1 MKKFDDIDIK
11 VPLIQEDFFT
21 IFDSQ
26 LPLNEEEK
34 ERIKTSYFDMYNLF
48 LKEGV
53 TPEDSFKTIRILFLS
68 QEQQIK
74 YRIYDDNRNI

>member
-11 VPLIQEDFFT
+11 IPLIQEDFFT
-21 IFDSQ
+21 IFNSQ

-34 ERIKTSYFDMYNLF
+34 ERIKTNYFDMYNLF
-48 LKEGV
+48 LKEGAN
-53 TPEDSFKTIRILFLS
+53 PEESFAAIRILFLS

-74 YRIYDDNRNI
+74 YRIHDDNRNI

>member
-1 MKKFDDIDIK
+1 MKKLDNIDIK
-11 VPLIQEDFFT
+11 IPLIQEDFFI

-26 LPLNEEEK
+26 LPLNEEER
-34 ERIKTSYFDMYNLF
+34 ERIKTSYFDMYKLF

-53 TPEDSFKTIRILFLS
+53 NPEESFAAIRILFLS

-74 YRIYDDNRNI
+74 YRIYDDNRSI